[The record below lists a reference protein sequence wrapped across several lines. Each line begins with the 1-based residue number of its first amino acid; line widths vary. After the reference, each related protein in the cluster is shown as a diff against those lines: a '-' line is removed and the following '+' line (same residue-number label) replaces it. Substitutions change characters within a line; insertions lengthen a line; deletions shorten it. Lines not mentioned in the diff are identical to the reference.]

1 MQLTVL
7 VVLGLTIGLVRYVRI
22 TRRKWTLKDLKN
34 GDRYVLDKLMEM
46 YLGLQWS
53 IYRST

>member
-7 VVLGLTIGLVRYVRI
+7 VVLGLTISLVRYVRI